1 MQGLQNLFLCYIL
14 VMSTPE
20 NTPRVAV
27 TAEDFRQALQEI
39 HAKIDA
45 AAQRAGRDPSEI
57 RLLPVSKTVPEGR
70 IRAAHAAGIQQFGE
84 NKVQE
89 AQDKATAMADLDI
102 HWAIIGPLQS
112 NKTRDVAE
120 FAHEFQALDRLRIAR
135 RLDTQLK
142 ENARTLDVYVQ
153 VNVSGEDTKSGLEP
167 GEVENFL
174 EQLLKFTALNV
185 KGLMTMAIHTDDEMV
200 IRHNFSVLRR
210 LRDDL
215 LNRRPELIGEGGL
228 SMGMTNDYEIAIE
241 EGATVVRVGTA
252 IFGERDYSK

>member
-1 MQGLQNLFLCYIL
+1 MKRLTESLLCYIL

-27 TAEDFRQALQEI
+27 TVEDFREALGEI
-39 HAKIDA
+39 HDRINA
-45 AAQRAGRDPSEI
+45 AAQRAGRDASEI
-57 RLLPVSKTVPEGR
+57 RLLPVSKTVPEER
-70 IRAAHAAGIQQFGE
+70 IRAAHAAGITQFGE

-89 AQDKATAMADLDI
+89 AQDKAAAMADLDI

-112 NKTRDVAE
+112 NKTREVAE

-142 ENARTLDVYVQ
+142 ENNRTLDVYIQ

-167 GEVENFL
+167 EEVEAFL
-174 EQLLKFTALNV
+174 EQLLEFDALKV
-185 KGLMTMAIHTDDEMV
+185 KGLMTMAVHTDDETL
-200 IRHNFSVLRR
+200 IRQNFSALRQ
-210 LRDDL
+210 LRDDVL
-215 LNRRPELIGEGGL
+215 QRRPELIGEGGL

>member
-1 MQGLQNLFLCYIL
+1 
-14 VMSTPE
+14 MSTLE

-27 TAEDFRQALQEI
+27 TAEDFRQALAEI
-39 HAKIDA
+39 HDKIRA

-57 RLLPVSKTVPEGR
+57 RLLPVSKTVSEER
-70 IRAAHAAGIQQFGE
+70 IRAAHAAGMQQFGE

-89 AQDKATAMADLDI
+89 AQHKATDMADLGI

-120 FAHEFQALDRLRIAR
+120 FAHEFQALDRIRIAR
-135 RLDTQLK
+135 RLNTQLK
-142 ENARTLDVYVQ
+142 ENDRTLDVYVQ
-153 VNVSGEDTKSGLEP
+153 VNVSGEETKSGLEL

-174 EQLLKFTALNV
+174 EQLLEFDALNV
-185 KGLMTMAIHTDDEMV
+185 KGLMTMAIHTGDEAV

-215 LNRRPELIGEGGL
+215 LERRPELIGEAGL

-252 IFGERDYSK
+252 IFGERDYSE

>member
-1 MQGLQNLFLCYIL
+1 
-14 VMSTPE
+14 MSTPE